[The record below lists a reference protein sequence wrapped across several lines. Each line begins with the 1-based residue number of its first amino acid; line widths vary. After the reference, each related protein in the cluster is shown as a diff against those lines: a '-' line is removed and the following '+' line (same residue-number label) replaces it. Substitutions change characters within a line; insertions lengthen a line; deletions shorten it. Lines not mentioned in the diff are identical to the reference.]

1 MKKISCIIRMIG
13 AATVSAGLLL
23 GGPVL
28 AQEDYPAEPVNLT
41 APYGPGGASDL
52 ASRTLASTAPAYLG
66 EPVLVT
72 NRSGAGGV
80 TGSTYVLNSEP
91 DGYNLLLARIG
102 SHSVSTAMKSNMP
115 YSWDDFTYLGLLE
128 VNPVICATSTE
139 KPYKSLDDLIA
150 AIRENPGTLTY
161 SSAGVGTLLQV
172 AAVLVLDTVGIE
184 DPVNAAIH
192 IPFRGGGK
200 AASAAAT
207 GQVDFVC
214 TNSSALMSGIEGGK
228 LRPLLVTT
236 PQRLDAVPDAPTVAE
251 LGYPELEVLVGW
263 SGLVGPPGL
272 PDEVVETWADVLQKI
287 KEDKSWNRMT
297 TQLGSK
303 PRILSPEETVE
314 FVENQYKTFSEL
326 VKRLNMRIE

>member
-1 MKKISCIIRMIG
+1 MTSRTHITRAVG
-13 AATVSAGLLL
+13 AAALSLGLALAGPA
-23 GGPVL
+23 G
-28 AQEDYPAEPVNLT
+28 AQEDYPTKPVNLT

-66 EPVLVT
+66 EPMLVT

-102 SHSVSTAMKSNMP
+102 SHSVSTAMKSNIP
-115 YSWDDFTYLGLLE
+115 YDWDDFTYLGLLE
-128 VNPVICATSTE
+128 VNPVICATSTDR
-139 KPYKSLDDLIA
+139 PYESLDDLVA
-150 AIRENPGTLTY
+150 AIEENPGMLTY
-161 SSAGVGTLLQV
+161 SSAGVGTLHQV
-172 AAVLVLDTVGIE
+172 AAVLMMDTVGIE

-192 IPFRGGGK
+192 IPFKGGGN

-214 TNSSALMSGIEGGK
+214 SNSSPLMTHIEGGK

-236 PQRLDAVPDAPTVAE
+236 PERLDDVPDAPTVAE
-251 LGYPELEVLVGW
+251 LGHPELEVLVGW

-272 PDEVVETWADVLQKI
+272 PEEVVETWAGVLQQVKD
-287 KEDKSWNRMT
+287 DKSWNRLT
-297 TQLGSK
+297 TQLGSV
-303 PRILSPEETVE
+303 PRILSPEQTVE
-314 FVENQYKTFSEL
+314 FVKGQYETFSEL
-326 VKRLNMRIE
+326 VERLDMRIE